1 MATFVDLILKGT
13 KLDEAVKQQL
23 ADRVMHVVE
32 NCDKTAVLESAR
44 LDEANMIPSKREA
57 VVAFATQHYNKT
69 HGTNFPKHDVHAH
82 LYGGEAPEFADHV
95 EKHANPEAADHLEKN
110 FGLKK
115 NSFMEG
121 EDPCWVG
128 YEMIG
133 TKTKDGDEVPN
144 CVKEQE
150 DAPDNA
156 IPPLSKEAVKKLLTT
171 YQKRNLPA
179 EYNIDEFLPKSPEGA
194 ARASATAGEDVPP
207 VAHPAGPS
215 PQDAYKNW
223 FTNQGA

>member
-23 ADRVMHVVE
+23 ADRVTHVVE
-32 NCDKTAVLESAR
+32 NCDKSAVLESAR

-115 NSFMEG
+115 NAFMEG
-121 EDPCWVG
+121 EA
-128 YEMIG
+128 
-133 TKTKDGDEVPN
+133 EVAEYSIF
-144 CVKEQE
+144 EQE

-223 FTNQGA
+223 FTNQGV